1 MIISNRQVNLYI
13 VYHGEKNESLLFRK
27 YFRYCLYHFFP
38 SLCTFFHKIVHIIN
52 MVTVMM
58 NHFKLGFTPCKV
70 EEPLRG
76 MELQET
82 EEKIQRLKANKRR
95 CLERA

>member
-1 MIISNRQVNLYI
+1 MIISNRLVNLYI
-13 VYHGEKNESLLFRK
+13 VYQDEKNESLLFRK
-27 YFRYCLYHFFP
+27 YFGYCLYHFFP

-76 MELQET
+76 TELT
-82 EEKIQRLKANKRR
+82 RNKKKY
-95 CLERA
+95 ED